1 MRRQARELAF
11 QVLFQTEFAPL
22 VPLAQILELYESQV
36 EKDSVQY
43 ADELIQGV
51 VKNKTQIDSKIQ
63 SASSHWKLDRMAT
76 IDRNILRIAVYEM
89 RFAGSPLKENIV
101 INEALEIAKKYGTS
115 ESAAFVNGLLD
126 QIAKGA

>member
-43 ADELIQGV
+43 AEELIQGV

-89 RFAGSPLKENIV
+89 RFAGSPLKENIA